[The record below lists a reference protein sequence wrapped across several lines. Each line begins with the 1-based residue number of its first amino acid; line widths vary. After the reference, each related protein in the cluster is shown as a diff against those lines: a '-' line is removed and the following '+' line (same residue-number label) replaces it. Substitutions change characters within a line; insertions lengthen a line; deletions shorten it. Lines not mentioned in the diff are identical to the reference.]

1 MSRKQVYKG
10 KTLFKKTVVDN
21 IIRTYEDSTFDF
33 STNWYEDASELAR
46 GLSIE
51 FNLDYLKVCGI
62 IAALSPLK
70 SWNEN
75 KKLAVTFLRTGKAR
89 HTRLCEGKAI
99 AIANLSA
106 WNLPEAISEVLN
118 GNKIKSFFI
127 NIAFPTNQEIVTIDR
142 HALSICLNR
151 SIGARDYVGITDI
164 QYNFFMGCYIEA
176 GGILEVRPSAVQS
189 VTWEKWRMLKKQTN

>member
-21 IIRTYEDSTFDF
+21 IIRTYENSTFDF
-33 STNWYEDASELAR
+33 STNWYEDASDLAR

-51 FNLDYLKVCGI
+51 FNVDYLKVCGI

-70 SWNEN
+70 TWDEN
-75 KKLAVTFLRTGKAR
+75 KKLATIFLRTGKAR
-89 HTRLCEGKAI
+89 HTTLCEGKAI
-99 AIANLSA
+99 AIANLSS
-106 WNLPEAISEVLN
+106 WNLPEAIAEVLN

-127 NIAFPTNQEIVTIDR
+127 NIAFPTNNEVVTIDR

-151 SIGARDYVGITDI
+151 SIVSQDYVGITNI
-164 QYNFFMGCYIEA
+164 QYSFFVGCYIEA
-176 GGILEVRPSAVQS
+176 GIILNARPSAVQS